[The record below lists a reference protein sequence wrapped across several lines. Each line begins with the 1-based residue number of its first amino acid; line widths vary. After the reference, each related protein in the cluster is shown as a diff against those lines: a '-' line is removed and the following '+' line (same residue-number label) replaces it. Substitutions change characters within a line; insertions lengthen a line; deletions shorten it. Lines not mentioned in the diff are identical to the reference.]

1 MADTPTPP
9 PPARSRLKVF
19 ITIALVVLATGGL
32 LAWWMLGSSES
43 TDDAQIDGHIVPT
56 AARVQGTV
64 LRVHVQDNQEVKAG
78 DLLVELD
85 PRDYE
90 LACARAEAELA
101 DAKAAAQEAAAA
113 VPVASATSTG
123 HLSGARAGVQEAQA
137 AIEAARASLNAA
149 TARRTAAEARV
160 KVAETA
166 DRKAAADLA
175 RFEPLIKKEEI
186 SRAQYDAA
194 VAAADTAQASLA
206 SARAAVAEADNDIA
220 RSQSLVA
227 QAQAGLS
234 GAEASARAAAAAPSQ
249 VEGSRAHASA
259 AEARVQRAQ
268 AALEQAQLNVEYTKV
283 RAARGG
289 LVSRKTVEIGQ
300 IVQPGQP
307 LLALVPLDDVWVTA
321 NFKETQLEN
330 MRAGQTARI
339 SVDAFDHSFDGKVE
353 SIAAATG
360 ARFSLLPPEN
370 ASGNFVKVVQRVPVK
385 ITLAPG
391 QNGERLLRPGMSVHV
406 TVDHR

>member
-1 MADTPTPP
+1 MSDTPTPP
-9 PPARSRLKVF
+9 PPARSRLRVF
-19 ITIALVVLATGGL
+19 ITIALVIAASGGL
-32 LAWWMLGSSES
+32 LAWWMLGTSES

-64 LRVHVQDNQEVKAG
+64 LRVHIQDNQEVKAG

-101 DAKAAAQEAAAA
+101 DARAAAEEAAAA

-123 HLSGARAGVQEAQA
+123 NLSGARAGVQEAQA

-149 TARRTAAEARV
+149 TARRAAAEARV
-160 KVAETA
+160 KAAETA

-175 RFEPLIKKEEI
+175 RFDPLIKKEEI

-194 VAAADTAQASLA
+194 VAAADTARASLA
-206 SARAAVAEADNDIA
+206 SARAAVAEAENDIA

-227 QAQAGLS
+227 QAQAALG

-249 VEGSRAHASA
+249 IAGSRAHASA

-268 AALEQAQLNVEYTKV
+268 AAVEQAKLNLDYTRV

-289 LVSRKTVEIGQ
+289 MVSRKTVEVGQ

-321 NFKETQLEN
+321 NFKETQLEHI
-330 MRAGQTARI
+330 RPGQAAHV
-339 SVDAFDHSFDGKVE
+339 SVDAFGHTFEGKVD

-385 ITLAPG
+385 ITLSPG
-391 QNGERLLRPGMSVHV
+391 QNDERLLRPGMSVHA
-406 TVDHR
+406 TVESR